1 LQGDRGGCGRIGH
14 DDQKAQICAVTGTN
28 TKLQI
33 ANAFANLFKTK
44 PPKNSPATGVS
55 PLKNMLLQN
64 EKVLRQINS
73 VCKKNREM

>member
-44 PPKNSPATGVS
+44 APKKQSGDRRESSQKHAAS
-55 PLKNMLLQN
+55 KLKGASADKFSL
-64 EKVLRQINS
+64 
-73 VCKKNREM
+73 